1 MRFDRSTRHAAFKI
15 PAGFVKAGSRA
26 VPAFPRTRARIEAA
40 APFPLLGIVRVADAL
55 NDRADVDIAIVDVPA
70 FLAGIGRSAAGEF
83 GHASRMRAEAD
94 AVFSGKQP
102 LPAAQS
108 QREQF

>member
-1 MRFDRSTRHAAFKI
+1 MRD
-15 PAGFVKAGSRA
+15 AGS
-26 VPAFPRTRARIEAA
+26 
-40 APFPLLGIVRVADAL
+40 
-55 NDRADVDIAIVDVPA
+55 DRDRPDVHVTIVDVPA

-102 LPAAQS
+102 LTAAQS